1 MTQEYI
7 NKAEQMT
14 LSCDIC
20 TNQDEY
26 DGTFQDCI
34 NQAKRDGWRFKKHLG
49 EWFHFCS
56 DGCLSKL

>member
-7 NKAEQMT
+7 NKSEHMT
-14 LSCDIC
+14 LDCDIC
-20 TNQDEY
+20 PNQDEF

-34 NQAKRDGWRFKKHLG
+34 DQARRDGWRFKKHLG

-56 DGCLSKL
+56 DDCLKKL